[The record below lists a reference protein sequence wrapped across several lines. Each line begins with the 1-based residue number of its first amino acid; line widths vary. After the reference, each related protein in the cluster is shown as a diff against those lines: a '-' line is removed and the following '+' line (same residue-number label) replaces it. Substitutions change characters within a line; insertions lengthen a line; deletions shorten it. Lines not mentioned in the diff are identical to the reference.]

1 MKKCVQKQ
9 YREDGTWSQFDIY
22 FNNIFDGFLDRL
34 KTRYPNLTGN
44 DIKYCAFI
52 RMGLSTKEIASM
64 LNIKLSSAES
74 ARYRLRKNM
83 DLDPDDSLSGIIS
96 KI

>member
-1 MKKCVQKQ
+1 
-9 YREDGTWSQFDIY
+9 
-22 FNNIFDGFLDRL
+22 
-34 KTRYPNLTGN
+34 
-44 DIKYCAFI
+44 
-52 RMGLSTKEIASM
+52 M

-83 DLDPDDSLSGIIS
+83 DLDPNDSLSGIIS